1 MIMGIWP
8 ISVTTNAQTLRLIR
22 IVLNMVLTAAVYYAL
37 AAVGTVL
44 SVAPSDFAIIW
55 PATAFLVSVLVLSPM
70 RHWWLY
76 LLAVIPAHFHMV
88 YTFENAELPS
98 IVILTQLTGNFSLG
112 VITALVVRSTS
123 ELPLR
128 FENFRTALSFILLA
142 GVAVPAVVNALILSL
157 HLWTGWAIDFWA
169 AWRQWMLASV
179 FPTVTIPPLMIV
191 ASHRHLFGGRTDV
204 QTGYTELVLLTV
216 VLLVACMLV
225 FGWDHPQPQS
235 LPVLFLAPFPLLLWS
250 AVRLGVGGTCL
261 SLLVVAGAASASA
274 LAGRG
279 PFALPSRIEDV
290 LALQVFLTA
299 ISVPLVLLAALVE
312 EQIQTGNTLRASEQ
326 RLLNLQQDGQQR
338 IAQELHDSTS
348 QHLTAMALNLTAL
361 RSKAGED
368 AAALIKEISDSLREA
383 TRELVSFGYL
393 LHPAEVQRDGLHSTL
408 RRYVDGFA
416 RRTQLEVKFR
426 AAGTIDELPLAV
438 QEALLRIVQEALAN
452 VYRHASASRVTIKFS
467 YVRQRLHV
475 VIVDD
480 GVGIEDT
487 PLSGDRQASSL
498 GVGIPGMK
506 VRARR
511 LGGKIDV
518 RSRPGGTVVHAVL
531 PI

>member
-1 MIMGIWP
+1 
-8 ISVTTNAQTLRLIR
+8 
-22 IVLNMVLTAAVYYAL
+22 
-37 AAVGTVL
+37 VL
-44 SVAPSDFAIIW
+44 S
-55 PATAFLVSVLVLSPM
+55 
-70 RHWWLY
+70 
-76 LLAVIPAHFHMV
+76 
-88 YTFENAELPS
+88 
-98 IVILTQLTGNFSLG
+98 
-112 VITALVVRSTS
+112 
-123 ELPLR
+123 
-128 FENFRTALSFILLA
+128 
-142 GVAVPAVVNALILSL
+142 
-157 HLWTGWAIDFWA
+157 
-169 AWRQWMLASV
+169 
-179 FPTVTIPPLMIV
+179 
-191 ASHRHLFGGRTDV
+191 
-204 QTGYTELVLLTV
+204 
-216 VLLVACMLV
+216 
-225 FGWDHPQPQS
+225 
-235 LPVLFLAPFPLLLWS
+235 
-250 AVRLGVGGTCL
+250 
-261 SLLVVAGAASASA
+261 
-274 LAGRG
+274 
-279 PFALPSRIEDV
+279 
-290 LALQVFLTA
+290 LQVFLTA

-326 RLLNLQQDGQQR
+326 RLLNLQQEGQQR

-416 RRTQLEVKFR
+416 KRTQLEVKFR

-511 LGGKIDV
+511 LGGKINV